1 MHTCWKID
9 RMPSLP
15 IDQIRDK
22 AEAGQVE
29 SQFLLSQICLQSG
42 DFEEMLYWLQEAS
55 DAGLADA
62 HAALGHCY
70 EKGTGVALNLD
81 AALRLYDQAIAGGS
95 MPAAYSKAELLYKSQ
110 DGPNRQD
117 EIRQLLRSASL
128 AGFAPAR
135 RAAAYL
141 AAQSDEAG
149 LDLPETVALYPAA
162 RVVEHVNYTA
172 DPEVTVFEN
181 VLTSDDCAYLIA
193 LSRPYL
199 THSDVINPGS
209 QRDGMTSDVRTSSGT
224 YIPFELVDI
233 IGRYIELKIV
243 NAVGED
249 LQNSEPMSI
258 LCYAPGEYYKPHFD
272 YFDPNLPVT
281 EGLLQDGGQ
290 RRASAVTYLA
300 IPTTGGGTSFPELE
314 ITVPPKLGATLWF
327 RNCYANGAIDPR
339 SLHAGDTVTEG
350 EKWVVTKWFR
360 ERPTHYLQL

>member
-1 MHTCWKID
+1 MHTCWKIE

-29 SQFLLSQICLQSG
+29 SQFLLSQICLQG
-42 DFEEMLYWLQEAS
+42 RDFEEMLYWLQKAS
-55 DAGLADA
+55 DGGLPDA
-62 HAALGHCY
+62 HAALAHCH
-70 EKGTGVALNLD
+70 EKGTGVALDFD

-95 MPAAYSKAELLYKSQ
+95 VPATYSKAELLYKSQ

-135 RAAAYL
+135 RTAAYL
-141 AAQSDEAG
+141 AAQSGQTG
-149 LDLPETVALYPAA
+149 LELPEAVALYPARRETK
-162 RVVEHVNYTA
+162 RVSYNAE
-172 DPEVTVFEN
+172 PEIALFEN
-181 VLTSDDCAYLIA
+181 VLTSDDCAYLVE

-199 THSDVINPGS
+199 THSDVIDPDS

-243 NAVGED
+243 NAVAED

-258 LCYAPGEYYKPHFD
+258 LHYAAGEYYKPHFD
-272 YFDPNLPVT
+272 YFDPKLPVT

-290 RRASAVTYLA
+290 RKASAVTYLA
-300 IPTTGGGTSFPELE
+300 VPNAGGGTSFPELD
-314 ITVPPKLGATLWF
+314 ITVPPELGATLWF
-327 RNCYANGAIDPR
+327 RNCNANGTVDPR
-339 SLHAGDTVTEG
+339 SLHAGDTVAQG